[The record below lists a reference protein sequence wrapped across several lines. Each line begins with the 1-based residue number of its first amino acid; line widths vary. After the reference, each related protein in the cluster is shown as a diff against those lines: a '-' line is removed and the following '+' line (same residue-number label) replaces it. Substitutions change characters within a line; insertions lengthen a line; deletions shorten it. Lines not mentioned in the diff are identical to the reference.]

1 MKKSLG
7 RALVVATLMTAL
19 LPGVASAEQPPWGP
33 PEGAAGPRV
42 GGCPPAARW
51 RLVQPSGP
59 DHLSAA
65 YDFNRDGWVCARWLP
80 AFDGASMIAFMDN
93 VVR

>member
-1 MKKSLG
+1 MVKKTVG
-7 RALVVATLMTAL
+7 HALVAAALMTMLSA
-19 LPGVASAEQPPWGP
+19 GMASAAPPYGP
-33 PEGAAGPRV
+33 PDGASGPPV
-42 GGCPPAARW
+42 GRCPAAAQW

-65 YDFNRDGWVCARWLP
+65 YDFNRDGWVCVRWLP
-80 AFDGASMIAFMDN
+80 AFDGSSLITFMDN